1 MFNVM
6 KGLRNLTGSYSR
18 ILVIFVCCYSSV
30 THSQVREQWMT
41 DSGSKVIFIQSLG
54 LPMVDVSVDFFAGA
68 AFDPADKQGLARL
81 TMQLLDKGTQQSDEF
96 AIAERLATNGSQ
108 MGGNFDLDRSGVSLR
123 SLSYDEPLTDSISL
137 LSEILSNPVFPA
149 EVLDREKEAS
159 IISLR
164 ERNTRPSSIAA
175 KLMSA
180 SLFGEHPYRS
190 TGVGTEQTIES
201 LTRSDLVEF
210 HQRFYRAS
218 NAVITIVGDLNEDRA
233 REIAENISD
242 GLPEGS
248 QEREILTSVKATTKA
263 QKLIIPHDSA
273 QAHIRIGMVGFKRGD
288 PDHLPLALAN
298 QILGGGGMT
307 SILYDELRER
317 RGMTYGVGSYFS
329 PLKDPGAFVVAFQ
342 TRKDQAQEALDVT
355 LKILKEF
362 IDNGPDTEQVERAKK
377 YFVGAFALNVD
388 SNGELLDYYSTI
400 NFYDL
405 PLNYIDSFSGRVE
418 AVTTQ
423 QIRDAISRRMSL
435 DKTVRIIVGPEKPV
449 AGPNG

>member
-1 MFNVM
+1 
-6 KGLRNLTGSYSR
+6 
-18 ILVIFVCCYSSV
+18 
-30 THSQVREQWMT
+30 MT

-81 TMQLLDKGTQQSDEF
+81 TMQLLDKGTHQYDEF

-108 MGGNFDLDRSGVSLR
+108 MSGNFDLDRSGVSLR

-149 EVLDREKEAS
+149 EVLNREKEVS

-175 KLMSA
+175 KLMSEA
-180 SLFGEHPYRS
+180 LFGEHPYRS
-190 TGVGTEQTIES
+190 TGIGTEETIES
-201 LTRSDLVEF
+201 LARSDLVGF

-218 NAVITIVGDLNEDRA
+218 NAVITIVGDLDEERA
-233 REIAENISD
+233 RTIAENITN
-242 GLPEGS
+242 GLPKGS
-248 QEREILTSVKATTKA
+248 IEREQLPDIMAITEV
-263 QKLIIPHDSA
+263 QELIIPHDSA
-273 QAHIRIGMVGFKRGD
+273 QAHIRIGMVGFRRGD
-288 PDHLPLALAN
+288 PDHLPLVLAN

-317 RGMTYGVGSYFS
+317 RGMTYGVGSYFN

-342 TRKDQAQEALDVT
+342 TRKDQAWEALDVT
-355 LKILKEF
+355 LNILRKFVES
-362 IDNGPDTEQVERAKK
+362 GPDAEQVERAKK

-405 PLNYIDSFSGRVE
+405 PLDYIDSFSSRVE
-418 AVTTQ
+418 AVTLN

-435 DKTVRIIVGPEKPV
+435 DKVVRIIVGPEKPLTE
-449 AGPNG
+449 PNG

>member
-1 MFNVM
+1 MLNVM

-30 THSQVREQWMT
+30 THSQVREQWVT

-81 TMQLLDKGTQQSDEF
+81 TMQLLDKGTHQYDEF

-108 MGGNFDLDRSGVSLR
+108 MSGNFDLDRSGVSLR

-149 EVLDREKEAS
+149 EVLNREKEVS

-175 KLMSA
+175 KLMSEA
-180 SLFGEHPYRS
+180 LFGEHPYRS
-190 TGVGTEQTIES
+190 TGIGTEETIES
-201 LTRSDLVEF
+201 LARSDLVGF

-218 NAVITIVGDLNEDRA
+218 NAVITIVGDLDEERA
-233 REIAENISD
+233 RTIAENITN
-242 GLPEGS
+242 GLPKGS
-248 QEREILTSVKATTKA
+248 IEREQLPDIMAITEV
-263 QKLIIPHDSA
+263 QELIIPHDSA
-273 QAHIRIGMVGFKRGD
+273 QAHIRIGMVGFRRGD
-288 PDHLPLALAN
+288 PDHLPLVLAN

-317 RGMTYGVGSYFS
+317 RGMTYGVGSYFN

-342 TRKDQAQEALDVT
+342 TRKDQAWEALDVT
-355 LKILKEF
+355 LNILRKFVES
-362 IDNGPDTEQVERAKK
+362 GPDAEQVERAKK

-405 PLNYIDSFSGRVE
+405 PLDDSDSFSRRVE
-418 AVTTQ
+418 AVTLN

-435 DKTVRIIVGPEKPV
+435 DKVVRIIVGPEKPLTE
-449 AGPNG
+449 PNG

>member
-1 MFNVM
+1 MLNVM
-6 KGLRNLTGSYSR
+6 KGLSNLTGLYPR
-18 ILVIFVCCYSSV
+18 ILFIFVWCYSSV
-30 THSQVREQWMT
+30 THGQVREQWDT
-41 DSGSKVIFIQSLG
+41 DSGSQVIFIQSSG

-81 TMQLLDKGTQQSDEF
+81 TMQLLDKGTQQYDEF
-96 AIAERLATNGSQ
+96 AIAERLATTGSQ

-137 LSEILSNPVFPA
+137 LAEILSNPVFPA
-149 EVLDREKEAS
+149 EILDREKEAT
-159 IISLR
+159 IVSLR
-164 ERNTRPSSIAA
+164 ERNTRPSAIAA
-175 KLMSA
+175 KLMSK
-180 SLFGEHPYRS
+180 SLFGEHPYRF
-190 TGVGTEQTIES
+190 TGIGTEETIGS
-201 LTRSDLVEF
+201 LTRSDLAGF

-233 REIAENISD
+233 KEIAESISD
-242 GLPEGS
+242 GLPKGAK
-248 QEREILTSVKATTKA
+248 QREQLISVKAKTKVEE
-263 QKLIIPHDSA
+263 LIIPHDSA

-317 RGMTYGVGSYFS
+317 RGMTYGVGSYFN
-329 PLKDPGAFVVAFQ
+329 PLRDPGPFVVAFQ
-342 TRKDQAQEALDVT
+342 TRKDQAWDALNVT
-355 LKILKEF
+355 LNILNDF
-362 IDNGPDTEQVERAKK
+362 IENGPDAEQVERAKK

-388 SNGELLDYYSTI
+388 SNGELLDYYSII

-405 PLNYIDSFSGRVE
+405 PLNYIDSFSSRVE
-418 AVTTQ
+418 AVTLQ

-435 DKTVRIIVGPEKPV
+435 DKTVRIIVGPE
-449 AGPNG
+449 GSLTEPNG